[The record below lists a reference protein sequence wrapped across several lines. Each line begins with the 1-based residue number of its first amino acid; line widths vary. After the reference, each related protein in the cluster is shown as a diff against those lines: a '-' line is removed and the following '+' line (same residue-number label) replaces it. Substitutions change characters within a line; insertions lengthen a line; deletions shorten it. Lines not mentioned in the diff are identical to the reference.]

1 VDIRIQSELDQE
13 RVEALV
19 SFSFPDEHA
28 GRAVWKLRPGKPIDD
43 LCLVASDYRNIVG
56 SLRFWEITVAGRP
69 QLLLGP
75 LAILP
80 EVQGRGFGRALVS
93 DGLRRAEQMR
103 RWSFVILSGD
113 PEYYKRFGFAEA
125 ETGRFIWPGPLAP
138 NKLLTRPLKR
148 KQEDTHLPGPMA
160 LMPNLNRQSE
170 I

>member
-1 VDIRIQSELDQE
+1 MDIRIQNEADKE
-13 RVEALV
+13 RVETLV
-19 SFSFPDEHA
+19 SLSFSDQHP
-28 GRAVWKLRPGKPIDD
+28 GRAVWKLRPGLPVPEF
-43 LCLVASDYRNIVG
+43 CLVASDYRNIVG
-56 SLRFWEITVAGRP
+56 SLRFWEITVAGCP

-103 RWSFVILSGD
+103 QWSFVILSGD

-125 ETGRFIWPGPLAP
+125 EKGRFIWPGPLAP
-138 NKLLTRPLKR
+138 NKLQTRPLKR